1 MVVVVQD
8 RRPTVV
14 VLNRQTVAEIAAR
27 GPQGERGPPGTPAT
41 GAGTDF
47 PQSSALQWTINHN
60 FGYRPSV
67 ELIDE
72 SGREFD
78 AEIQHLSVN
87 TVRVTFLAP
96 TAGTARLT

>member
-1 MVVVVQD
+1 MPVIVQNRSTHLVVV
-8 RRPTVV
+8 
-14 VLNRQTVAEIAAR
+14 NRQTVAEIATR
-27 GPQGERGPPGTPAT
+27 GPQGVKGDPGTPAT

-47 PQSSALQWTINHN
+47 PQSAALQWTINHN

-72 SGREFD
+72 SGREVD
-78 AEIQHLSVN
+78 AEIQHLSAN
-87 TVRVTFLAP
+87 TVRVTFLTA

>member
-1 MVVVVQD
+1 MPVIVQN
-8 RRPTVV
+8 RSAHVV
-14 VLNRQTVAEIAAR
+14 VLNKQTMAKIAAR
-27 GPQGERGPPGTPAT
+27 GPQGERGPPGAPAT

-67 ELIDE
+67 ELIDS

-78 AEIQHLSVN
+78 AEIQHLSEN
-87 TVRVTFLAP
+87 TVRVTFLVA
-96 TAGTARLT
+96 TAGIARLT